1 MKKVTDPQSMRA
13 TEIPRSSDANPA
25 GVIWAPAV
33 ERLAG
38 DSGMSGGERRRLK
51 TRADSSQNTLDCW
64 SSGPLMVFIFDK
76 KKLRELEKKNA
87 IIRRNWDSDLI
98 EMKNGIYRKE
108 GEEK

>member
-1 MKKVTDPQSMRA
+1 
-13 TEIPRSSDANPA
+13 
-25 GVIWAPAV
+25 
-33 ERLAG
+33 
-38 DSGMSGGERRRLK
+38 
-51 TRADSSQNTLDCW
+51 
-64 SSGPLMVFIFDK
+64 MVFIFDK